1 MLTINYAKKT
11 ADGYILNLY
20 ADTAADITNFD
31 STKSFGIYGVPT
43 TGSVI
48 TLITGT
54 SAANYYLNEDGEL
67 EEISIGG
74 DTPEPTTKYTITAT
88 ITNGSS
94 TGDSSIDEKGT
105 ASVTITPD
113 SGYVLP
119 ESVTVDGATSE
130 YNSTTGV
137 ISLSNPTK
145 NVTIAATCGAQ
156 EQGLTPF
163 TVGQSATAFD
173 FGDVQ
178 NGDTNAEMQAFL
190 DGLTYGQEEYVIL
203 LSATAGE
210 ATATLRAR
218 KVGESNYALYAYM
231 GDTGAPLYEQG
242 KYKGLTDGKFA
253 FGATAT
259 IETVNDTT
267 PPAWNGVLVGA
278 VEAE

>member
-31 STKSFGIYGVPT
+31 PTKSFGIYGVPT

-94 TGDSSIDEKGT
+94 AGDSSIDEKGT

-145 NVTIAATCGAQ
+145 NVTIAATCSAQ

-163 TVGQSATAFD
+163 SVGQSVTAFD

-178 NGDTNAEMQAFL
+178 NDETNAEMQAFL
-190 DGLTYGQEEYVIL
+190 DGLTYGQDEEVIL
-203 LSATAGE
+203 LSATAGGV
-210 ATATLRAR
+210 TATLRAR
-218 KVGESNYALYAYM
+218 ALGGGSNCALYAYM
-231 GDTGAPLYEQG
+231 GDTGMPLYEKG
-242 KYKGLTDGKFA
+242 YKGLTDGKFA

-259 IETVNDTT
+259 VETVNDTT

>member
-31 STKSFGIYGVPT
+31 PTKSFGIYGVPT

-54 SAANYYLNEDGEL
+54 SAANYYLNEDGKL

-88 ITNGSS
+88 ITNGTS

-105 ASVTITPD
+105 ASVTITPN

-145 NVTIAATCGAQ
+145 NVTIAATCIAQ
-156 EQGLTPF
+156 GQGLTPF
-163 TVGQSATAFD
+163 TVGQNATAFD
-173 FGDVQ
+173 FGDVE

-203 LSATAGE
+203 LSATAGGV
-210 ATATLRAR
+210 TATLRAR
-218 KVGESNYALYAYM
+218 ELGPSNYGLYAYM
-231 GDTGAPLYEQG
+231 GDTGAPLYEKG
-242 KYKGLTDGKFA
+242 YKGLTDGKFA

-259 IETVNDTT
+259 VETVNDTT
-267 PPAWNGVLVGA
+267 PPTWNGVLVGA